1 VGVAAA
7 IAGSLLALLGRAE
20 AVAADDGAPHAAP
33 PAELR
38 WRPVAVEVA
47 DDVVGALALDRAG
60 RLAVGDARGVAF
72 GFPGSPM
79 RRVALRG
86 EVRDL
91 AFFGDEFDA
100 ETEREPALLSA
111 TPLGLYRIASDGRV
125 ESVAPGPGP
134 DANAVAR
141 IAVAGRV
148 VAVATAAGAFA
159 SLDGMRW
166 QRLSEE
172 LPSGPATAL
181 ALAAREG
188 FAECWVAIRGE
199 LWHSELRAEAGR
211 AASTTPVR
219 VAIPFASGQRPPI
232 DIALDVGDA
241 AAAIVFDA
249 ELVVR
254 WKADARWE
262 QLRPALP
269 PGASALRLV
278 AALERYWLATD
289 RGLLV
294 APSLRGPWSRA
305 HASSGSDA
313 IFDLEAGEGALY
325 AGTDNGLAVARFAPD
340 FAIAAEAAQLPRDF
354 SLAAEV
360 PSSTRPESPRC
371 AAVSRGAD
379 GFRSSRF
386 APAAT
391 AITAATPTTTK
402 PSSRARCVT

>member
-1 VGVAAA
+1 MHFVDRRSRVGVATA
-7 IAGSLLALLGRAE
+7 IAASVLALPGRAE
-20 AVAADDGAPHAAP
+20 AVAASDGAPHAAP
-33 PAELR
+33 RVELR

-100 ETEREPALLSA
+100 ETEREPALLAA

-219 VAIPFASGQRPPI
+219 VAIPFASGQRPPSFSTPSWSC
-232 DIALDVGDA
+232 AGRPMRA
-241 AAAIVFDA
+241 GSNC
-249 ELVVR
+249 VR
-254 WKADARWE
+254 RC
-262 QLRPALP
+262 RPA
-269 PGASALRLV
+269 R
-278 AALERYWLATD
+278 
-289 RGLLV
+289 
-294 APSLRGPWSRA
+294 
-305 HASSGSDA
+305 
-313 IFDLEAGEGALY
+313 
-325 AGTDNGLAVARFAPD
+325 
-340 FAIAAEAAQLPRDF
+340 PR
-354 SLAAEV
+354 
-360 PSSTRPESPRC
+360 
-371 AAVSRGAD
+371 
-379 GFRSSRF
+379 
-386 APAAT
+386 
-391 AITAATPTTTK
+391 
-402 PSSRARCVT
+402 